1 MLTNEEPTPG
11 SSTSLDKKNDRSYF
25 FHMSEKGQITRSRLL
40 AVGLD
45 TISVE
50 GLTGLT
56 LGGLAVE
63 AGVSKSGLFAHFKS
77 KEDLQL
83 SLLEAT
89 VRLASAHVVAPAMNV
104 EPGLPRLKTVVENW
118 LGWSTRS
125 GLRGGCPIAA
135 AIFEL
140 DDLCGEIRD
149 RVLQQEAAW
158 RGLLVGL
165 VREAVKCG
173 HLPENVDVDQFV
185 WELFG
190 IYLSHH
196 ASSRFLRDPKARDR
210 ARAAFTALV
219 RRAGTNDAD

>member
-1 MLTNEEPTPG
+1 M
-11 SSTSLDKKNDRSYF
+11 ST
-25 FHMSEKGQITRSRLL
+25 KGQTTRNRLL
-40 AVGLD
+40 AVGLN

-56 LGGLAVE
+56 LGGLADE

-77 KEDLQL
+77 KEHLQL
-83 SLLEAT
+83 SLLEEM

-104 EPGLPRLKTVVENW
+104 ESGLPRLRAVVDNW
-118 LGWSTRS
+118 LGWSTRC
-125 GLRGGCPIAA
+125 GLRGGCPVAA

-140 DDLCGEIRD
+140 DDLSGEVRD
-149 RVLQQEAAW
+149 RVVEQEVAW
-158 RGLLVGL
+158 RGFLTGL
-165 VREAVKCG
+165 VREAVQRG
-173 HLPENVDVDQFV
+173 HLPKSVDVDQFV

-210 ARAAFTALV
+210 AAVAFTALL
-219 RRAGTNDAD
+219 RRAGKSDAD

>member
-1 MLTNEEPTPG
+1 M
-11 SSTSLDKKNDRSYF
+11 ST
-25 FHMSEKGQITRSRLL
+25 KGQTTRSRLL

-83 SLLEAT
+83 SILDEA
-89 VRLASAHVVAPAMNV
+89 VRLAGAHVVAPAMNV
-104 EPGLPRLKTVVENW
+104 EPGLPRLRAIVENW

-125 GLRGGCPIAA
+125 GLRGGCPMAA

-140 DDLCGEIRD
+140 DDLSGEVRD
-149 RVLQQEAAW
+149 RIVEQEAAW
-158 RGLLVGL
+158 RGFLTAL
-165 VREAVKCG
+165 VREAVSCG
-173 HLPENVDVDQFV
+173 HLPKTVDVDQFV

-196 ASSRFLRDPKARDR
+196 ASSRFLRDPQARDR
-210 ARAAFTALV
+210 AGRAFAALL
-219 RRAGTNDAD
+219 RRAGKRDAQ